1 MTNLMYNGEQF
12 SNNYITHTI
21 YTFLIDVNDN
31 KYISGVNTQCELKEL
46 EKQKTLSS
54 PDILSI

>member
-1 MTNLMYNGEQF
+1 MYSGEQF
-12 SNNYITHTI
+12 SNNYITHKI
-21 YTFLIDVNDN
+21 DTFLIDVNDN

-46 EKQKTLSS
+46 EKQKPLSS